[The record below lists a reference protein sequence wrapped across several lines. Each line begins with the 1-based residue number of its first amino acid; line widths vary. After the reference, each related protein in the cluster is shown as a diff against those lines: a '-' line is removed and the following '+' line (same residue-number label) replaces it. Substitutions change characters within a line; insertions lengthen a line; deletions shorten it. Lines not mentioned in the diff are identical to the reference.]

1 MHSSGTGQLKSVET
15 LNGVANWIMSKVPSV
30 NVLRNCFLMNCSV
43 GQDLTED
50 ISQDAL
56 ELKIEAIT
64 GAGVENTEYKNHKT
78 EAIIML
84 DEIIPFDSEKTC
96 TISDRVIKII
106 PLRTTCKP
114 GRSFPPT
121 RMGTQYQPE
130 KRAVEKGTPPVVRA
144 EEKPTTPTGRVA
156 EKLDIHLTE
165 EEWQLLTTCH
175 QKEVE
180 DFGSRKTG

>member
-1 MHSSGTGQLKSVET
+1 MGLPMNV
-15 LNGVANWIMSKVPSV
+15 KVPSV
-30 NVLRNCFLMNCSV
+30 NELWNCLLMNCSV
-43 GQDLTED
+43 GQNLTED

-56 ELKIEAIT
+56 ELHIEAIT
-64 GAGVENTEYKNHKT
+64 GVGVETVKYVKNRKT
-78 EAIIML
+78 EAIIDL
-84 DEIIPFDSEKTC
+84 DENIPFDSEKTC

-106 PLRTTCKP
+106 PMRTTCKP
-114 GRSFPPT
+114 GRSFTAT

-144 EEKPTTPTGRVA
+144 EDKPTTPTGRVG
-156 EKLDIHLTE
+156 ETLYIHLTE

-180 DFGSRKTG
+180 DLCKKTG